1 MPDQQK
7 HLPACEKPST
17 AQIGRGGEDR
27 AVEYLCRNGYS
38 ILARNYRQRCGEID
52 IVAEKG
58 ETLVFVEVKLLSSM
72 PLEVLSS
79 ELDFRKQQKIIKTAK
94 FYLQNHRQY
103 NSRYIR
109 FDVIAIDAPG
119 LDTVH
124 HIVNAFSE

>member
-1 MPDQQK
+1 MF
-7 HLPACEKPST
+7 PSDGNGGRQVFSKT
-17 AQIGRGGEDR
+17 QIGRGGEDR
-27 AVEYLCRNGYS
+27 AAEFLCKEGYS
-38 ILARNYRQRCGEID
+38 VIERNYRKRFGEID
-52 IVAEKG
+52 IIAEKDD
-58 ETLVFVEVKLLSSM
+58 TLVFVEVKVLASL
-72 PLEVLSS
+72 PLEVLAH
-79 ELDFRKQQKIIKTAK
+79 ELDFRKQEKIIKTAK